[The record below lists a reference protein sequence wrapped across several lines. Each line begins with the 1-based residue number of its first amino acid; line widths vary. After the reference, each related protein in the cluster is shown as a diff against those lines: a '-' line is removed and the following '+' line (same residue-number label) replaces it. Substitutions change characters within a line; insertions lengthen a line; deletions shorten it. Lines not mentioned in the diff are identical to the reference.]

1 MAVNLG
7 LSADLKGSAFPSLTW
22 INRFSIPPKKS
33 ARDVEGART
42 DIKASENAIRMDLFI
57 G

>member
-42 DIKASENAIRMDLFI
+42 DIKASENAIRMDLFM